1 VAAEV
6 AAGNFD
12 PAFVFVIQ
20 SLATDLIIWMNASK
34 DIDVLL
40 TDSRNVA
47 VEEFRVMQGF
57 GM

>member
-1 VAAEV
+1 MCALSVS
-6 AAGNFD
+6 NFARD
-12 PAFVFVIQ
+12 FPARETLDFR
-20 SLATDLIIWMNASK
+20 
-34 DIDVLL
+34 DVLL